1 MPLVI
6 HANEWSIVLMEI
18 AITIVQLICSIILI
32 LTVLFQSGSKQG
44 LGAIDGISES
54 FSKGNSKDIDGKL
67 RVLTVIVGILFVVT
81 TVALNVISLSK

>member
-54 FSKGNSKDIDGKL
+54 FSKGKSKDIDGKL
-67 RVLTVIVGILFVVT
+67 RVLTIIVGILFVIT